1 MPTNRRKRLREC
13 VSRLSEDQEQ
23 HLLERWVLD
32 VCEPWFQKLGF
43 PFRSDEHRREV
54 WMANREYLLSKCPPG
69 TIADAA
75 QRAGADIVLVFSP
88 GAQTIVGALHFPDPN
103 ADPAERFR
111 IVFPETEH

>member
-75 QRAGADIVLVFSP
+75 RKYDGDDRLFPSV
-88 GAQTIVGALHFPDPN
+88 LHFYAMGGRTN
-103 ADPAERFR
+103 ADE
-111 IVFPETEH
+111 